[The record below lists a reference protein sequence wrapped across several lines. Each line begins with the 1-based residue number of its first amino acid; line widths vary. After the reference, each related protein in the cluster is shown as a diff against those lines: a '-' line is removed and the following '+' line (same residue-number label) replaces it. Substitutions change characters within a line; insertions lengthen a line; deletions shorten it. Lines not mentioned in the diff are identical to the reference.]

1 MVIGSYGKQITVDH
15 GGYNVRVHIVRLFK
29 VPKGETECTEPIPAA
44 AKEDSV
50 PVGSGLEPRLSG
62 TASLSCSNSGVP
74 KFLDCG
80 SGQGGSTALD
90 CGNVSAHK
98 SYLDERPNTPRM
110 VSSGRTGLPEVVN
123 FKEISVPTS
132 LRLGENLWCSKN
144 RDVTGGKGICD
155 V

>member
-90 CGNVSAHK
+90 CGNFGAQ
-98 SYLDERPNTPRM
+98 RPSIPVT
-110 VSSGRTGLPEVVN
+110 VSSGRTGIPEVVN
-123 FKEISVPTS
+123 FKEIGFPRS
-132 LRLGENLWCSKN
+132 LRLGENQCSSKN
-144 RDVTGGKGICD
+144 RCYWW
-155 V
+155 